1 MKKKSAQ
8 QILVEWITDPNIPEH
23 AWQTFTFDQMEQST
37 GISKGYLNRI
47 LIKVVAQTLQLDYDT
62 AKQMR
67 DNARAG
73 ERGMPISDELVAKIN
88 RLLKQK
94 NRAAVAAELGISY
107 STVVRYNKTKRKRKK
122 NDSLSFSGKSN
133 S

>member
-1 MKKKSAQ
+1 MEKKSAE
-8 QILVEWITDPNIPEH
+8 QILSEWIIDPNTPEH
-23 AWQTFTFDQMEQST
+23 AWQTFTFEQIEQST

-47 LIKVVAQTLQLDYDT
+47 LIKVVAQTLQLDYNV

-67 DNARAG
+67 KDARAG
-73 ERGMPISDELVAKIN
+73 EKGMPISDELVEKIN

-94 NRAAVAAELGISY
+94 DRAAIAAELGISY
-107 STVVRYNKTKRKRKK
+107 STVIRYGKVKRKK
-122 NDSLSFSGKSN
+122 NNSLSSSGKSN